1 MEGYRNKASNGKIYT
16 LRRSGKIVFV
26 GRVSQIA
33 DRFNF
38 DPAQIY
44 DSIKRYGTFLGM
56 EVAEAKPS
64 DKVPTYVE
72 SRTYEPKRYKD
83 ASSVRFTPL

>member
-56 EVAEAKPS
+56 EVTEAKPT